1 MGFLTAMAVIALFFN
16 ITDGI
21 DRYRGREIAL

>member
-1 MGFLTAMAVIALFFN
+1 MGFMTAYAVIPLFFN
-16 ITDGI
+16 IVAGI